1 MEEHSDERNQRLQE
15 EWHELLR
22 EETDLRASI
31 AHHQSA
37 IATEQDRLKEI
48 QDFQAAFRSFYF
60 GKGHATGPQCVFEPG
75 GICPL
80 PIDDMK
86 GLDGY
91 QTALKALGMASPGGY
106 VHGRTAGQ
114 WLIDA
119 GILEGLSV
127 NDARIRLSKFMSR
140 STEWER
146 VEGKRGWFRYLPT
159 TGPENGADAPLQNN
173 KVDL

>member
-1 MEEHSDERNQRLQE
+1 MEEHSDARNQRLQE
-15 EWHELLR
+15 EWRELLR
-22 EETDLRASI
+22 EETELRASI

-48 QDFQAAFRSFYF
+48 QDFKAVFRSFYF
-60 GKGHATGPQCVFEPG
+60 GEGHANRPQNVFEPG
-75 GICPL
+75 GPCLLPL
-80 PIDDMK
+80 EDLK
-86 GLDGY
+86 GLEGY
-91 QTALKALGMASPGGY
+91 QTALRALGMASADGY

-127 NDARIRLSKFMSR
+127 NEARIRLSKFMSR
-140 STEWER
+140 SREWER